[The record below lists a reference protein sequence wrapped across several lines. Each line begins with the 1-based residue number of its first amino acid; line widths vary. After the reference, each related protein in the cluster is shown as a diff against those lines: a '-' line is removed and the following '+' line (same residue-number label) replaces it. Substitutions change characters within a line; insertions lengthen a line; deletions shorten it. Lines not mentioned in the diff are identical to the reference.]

1 VVLTGWLAVVML
13 AFVVVS
19 GFSAMMTVVVMAFV
33 GRLGLGGRRIG
44 ASRSPAEDRSRND
57 SGGEKDFTHERLP
70 ISLTATAS
78 GRIANCPGLIQNGHK
93 VPRGESA

>member
-1 VVLTGWLAVVML
+1 MVFTGRLAVVMF
-13 AFVVVS
+13 AFVVVG

-33 GRLGLGGRRIG
+33 GWLGLGGGRIG
-44 ASRSPAEDRSRND
+44 AGRSPAEDCSRNN
-57 SGGEKDFTHERLP
+57 SGGEKNFTHERLP
-70 ISLTATAS
+70 ISLTATVS